1 MRRPLPAV
9 LLAILALALSSA
21 GADKSANKTIDR
33 YRKASGG
40 DAVNRVKSTSMTGS
54 VKAADGSTGRFS
66 YHTSLPSSLRM
77 DLEAGSSK
85 ISECYNGKSAWRTDG
100 RGLRTLLGDEAKRLR
115 LESLMANN
123 RLRELQKA
131 RIVPQA
137 AGKGAIDGRDA
148 NVVELIKDSVR
159 VKLFFDAS
167 TGLILKR
174 ERETAD
180 GTEEVFYS
188 DYRAIDR
195 VMEPFSMRIKRGVA
209 EFAIMIE
216 KVEHNRPPDLAA
228 FRYPQVEG
236 AHHLP
241 NLETLMKSII
251 ANQEK
256 VEELREHYTCRL
268 TEVERKLDGDGRV
281 KSSETKV
288 YEVTPIGDDAVER
301 LINVNGKDLAASEQ
315 EKEDKRV
322 QKQVEELIKRHE
334 KETQKKE
341 QRRERGEKDKD
352 DDDIT
357 ILDFLR
363 ISEITSVRREMF
375 RGHEVIA
382 FDFEPRKGFKA
393 KNRAEDIINKLA
405 GTIWVD
411 EAAQQ
416 IARLEARLTD
426 SFKIGGGMLASIGS
440 STAFAFEQRRST
452 ASCGCPRSE
461 KLTSRRE
468 CCCLQSSTGAWSGA
482 TATTRSIRLT
492 ANTIWPSQRKR
503 NHRPGFAAGHAAQ
516 NQCPATRC
524 GTNPATCCKPARA
537 GNLGCPYGDFEV
549 VQAFKDFSLIGP
561 HLKGILVQRRDFVA
575 EFVEALHDFVAQRR
589 NLILDATHDLF
600 SQRRDLTFQSSGLIF
615 QSSGKSPYFLGKP
628 DFDFADSFHQG
639 GRGGLRYEIITISA
653 HFRLLRPPSHGIKA
667 LRTCQLEKHDTL
679 IPEPA
684 LLDSVQIPLLKF
696 ATSKMLSESS

>member
-1 MRRPLPAV
+1 MRRLLPTV
-9 LLAILALALSSA
+9 LLAILALAPSSP
-21 GADKSANKTIDR
+21 GADKSATKTIDR
-33 YRKASGG
+33 YKKASGG
-40 DAVNRVKSTSMTGS
+40 DAVKRVKSTSITGS
-54 VKAADGSTGRFS
+54 VKAADGSTGRFT
-66 YHTSLPSSLRM
+66 YQTSSPASLRI

-85 ISECYNGKSAWRTDG
+85 TSECYNGKSAWRKDG

-115 LESLMANN
+115 LESLIANN

-137 AGKGAIDGRDA
+137 AGTVAIDGRDA

-167 TGLILKR
+167 TGLIRKR

-180 GTEEVFYS
+180 GIEEVFYS

-195 VMEPFSMRIKRGVA
+195 VMEPFSIRIKRGIA
-209 EFAIMIE
+209 DFAITIE
-216 KVEHNRPPDLAA
+216 KVEHSASDLTA

-236 AHHLP
+236 SRPLP
-241 NLETLMKSII
+241 NLETLIKSII

-288 YEVTPIGDDAVER
+288 YEVTPIGDNTVER
-301 LINVNGKDLAASEQ
+301 LISVNGKELSASEL

-322 QKQVEELIKRHE
+322 QKEVEEIVKRRE
-334 KETQKKE
+334 KEEQKKE
-341 QRRERGEKDKD
+341 QREARGEKANDKD
-352 DDDIT
+352 DDGIT

-440 STAFAFEQRRST
+440 STAFAFEQ
-452 ASCGCPRSE
+452 E
-461 KLTSRRE
+461 KVDGELWLPSFGE
-468 CCCLQSSTGAWSGA
+468 
-482 TATTRSIRLT
+482 
-492 ANTIWPSQRKR
+492 AN
-503 NHRPGFAAGHAAQ
+503 
-516 NQCPATRC
+516 
-524 GTNPATCCKPARA
+524 
-537 GNLGCPYGDFEV
+537 
-549 VQAFKDFSLIGP
+549 
-561 HLKGILVQRRDFVA
+561 
-575 EFVEALHDFVAQRR
+575 
-589 NLILDATHDLF
+589 
-600 SQRRDLTFQSSGLIF
+600 
-615 QSSGKSPYFLGKP
+615 
-628 DFDFADSFHQG
+628 
-639 GRGGLRYEIITISA
+639 ISA
-653 HFRLLRPPSHGIKA
+653 RVMLLAKFNRSMERRYSDYKKYQIDSKYDLAKPK
-667 LRTCQLEKHDTL
+667 EKM
-679 IPEPA
+679 E
-684 LLDSVQIPLLKF
+684 
-696 ATSKMLSESS
+696 